1 MHVVVASDDLEP
13 GDGVLV
19 ADDVG
24 DLAGTVL
31 FYPWHVVGV
40 A

>member
-13 GDGVLV
+13 GDGVLI
-19 ADDVG
+19 DDSVG
-24 DLAGTVL
+24 DLDGMIL
-31 FYPWHVVGV
+31 FYPWNVVGI